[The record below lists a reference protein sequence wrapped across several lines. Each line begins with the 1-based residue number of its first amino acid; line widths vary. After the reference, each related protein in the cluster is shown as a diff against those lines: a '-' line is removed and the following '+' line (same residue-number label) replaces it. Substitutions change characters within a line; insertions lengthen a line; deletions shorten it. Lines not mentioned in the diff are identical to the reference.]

1 MFSPNDWGQNKG
13 FSPISKIEDL
23 DDLETSYRSVEK
35 INENQDKIVE
45 AFNNTLSRDGSG
57 PNNMEAPIDMDG
69 NRIVN
74 LGPPVDNN
82 DAARLIDVLTLGG
95 GGGGSEPIDLSPYAK
110 KDLTNIAN
118 PDFYAKGI
126 ASGLGTGSGGGGPV
140 EWDDIIGKPSTYPAA
155 TPIPQSSITNLT
167 GDLAGKAPVSHNHT
181 ASQVSDFTAASRA
194 VIGSS
199 VVAGTNTTVSY
210 NPGTGLTTINST
222 ASGGGG
228 ADVLYTLVDDFG
240 GVGDNITD
248 NKDAFDAAEAS
259 DAQRIY
265 LSEGTFYTI
274 NSMNSIQKYYWGPGK
289 IRFSS
294 GETVAGNY
302 VNIQTPPTPGGT
314 GTGPSG
320 WFGGDT
326 SGVVQ
331 EYRRIG
337 NLSTRKSLTAP
348 YFDPAVIPSSVWL
361 YNYAGWSGATAHLA
375 SPASP
380 GATTVTIKG
389 TTTGISV
396 GDTLGF
402 TTLTTVGQN
411 AISTSYNDTVT
422 VTGKTTNTITFSPA
436 LTTNYGV
443 NAVITHGNRTM
454 NLHKYDYVR
463 NYGGGD
469 VYVHLAR
476 IQQNYQPLPSQ
487 IHWAETS
494 TVGQYGGDVIFN
506 TSGTYGTGWE
516 SYYADQGNDVAMIGQ
531 VNNYV
536 RDNDTAAWGGH
547 WIGILEASGGSK
559 PADAGVVIAGPWR
572 VGIDT
577 TRGDFS
583 SNSQAAIQMA
593 MGQRLYFNSW
603 VNPSGRG
610 SVAGSP
616 YGILYGN
623 TPGDAYMTYGQDGTS
638 AYLDTFVGGTYRTR
652 LRSNGTFNFNGSM
665 NIASDITGQ
674 QDIIAYRDL
683 AAIGKIRISGFS
695 SPVYFWFDGVNLRAT
710 KNNGASSVV
719 IV

>member
-1 MFSPNDWGQNKG
+1 MFSPTIGAKTKG

-69 NRIVN
+69 NRIIN
-74 LGPPVDNN
+74 LGPPVDNS

-126 ASGLGTGSGGGGPV
+126 ASGLGTGGGGGGPV
-140 EWDDIIGKPSTYPAA
+140 EWNDITNKPSTYPAT

-167 GDLAGKAPVSHNHT
+167 GDLAGKAAVSHNHT
-181 ASQVSDFTAASRA
+181 ASQVTDFTSAARA

-228 ADVLYTLVDDFG
+228 ADVLYTLVDDFS
-240 GVGDNITD
+240 GVGDNTTD
-248 NKDAFDAAEAS
+248 NKTAFDAAEAS
-259 DAQRIY
+259 GAKRIY
-265 LSEGTFYTI
+265 LSEGTFYTT
-274 NSMNSIQKYYWGPGK
+274 NSMNSVQKFYWGPGK

-331 EYRRIG
+331 EYKRIG
-337 NLSTRKSLTAP
+337 DLSTRKSLTAV
-348 YFDPAVIPSSVWL
+348 YFDPAVIPNSVWL

-375 SPASP
+375 SSASS

-389 TTTGISV
+389 TTTGISI
-396 GDTLGF
+396 GDVLGF

-411 AISTSYNDTVT
+411 AVSTSYNDTVT
-422 VTGKTTNTITFSPA
+422 VTGKTSNTISFSPA

-487 IHWAETS
+487 IHWADTS

-516 SYYADQGNDVAMIGQ
+516 SYYADQGNDVTLIGQ

-593 MGQRLYFNSW
+593 AGQRLYFNSS

-610 SVAGSP
+610 SVSGSP
-616 YGILYGN
+616 YGVLYGN
-623 TPGDAYMTYGQDGTS
+623 TPGNSYMAYGSDGTS
-638 AYLDTFVGGTYRTR
+638 PYLDTFVGSTYRTR
-652 LRSNGTFNFNGSM
+652 LRSNGTFSFNGVINS
-665 NIASDITGQ
+665 ASDTNVGQ
-674 QDIIAYRDL
+674 DCVVTRDVAVGGKYRF
-683 AAIGKIRISGFS
+683 GFGS
-695 SPVYFWFDGVNLRAT
+695 SSVYLYYDGSNIRAT